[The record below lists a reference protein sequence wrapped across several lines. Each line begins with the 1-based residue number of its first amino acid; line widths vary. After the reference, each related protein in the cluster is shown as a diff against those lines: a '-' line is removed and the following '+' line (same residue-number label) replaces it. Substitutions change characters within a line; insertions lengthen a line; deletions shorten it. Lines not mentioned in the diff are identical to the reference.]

1 MSQKKIS
8 NIKASTAKSDP
19 ITSPI
24 VKREKD
30 INREIV
36 SPWIPFFK
44 DSDNI
49 YVNDLAKRARRSST
63 HSSIINQKLTFAIG
77 KGFCFWQNDE
87 KVNFEDLDSRF
98 IEWYNEVNPE
108 GDCLRDVFKE
118 VMRSFIITGNC
129 YTHVK
134 KSGDYTA
141 VYGIDATTVRKS
153 KDKKSA
159 YVSNFWRDIKLDSV
173 AGVDYPVLTLPL
185 KQEREQKEY
194 VCHIM
199 RKYPEFNYYGLPDY
213 VGALDW
219 VDIEYRISKYNIDKF
234 DNGFFPSVLMQFFG
248 DVPDGM
254 NAQQYVEKIKD
265 KYVGEGNNDKFLV
278 ELLDSPEQ
286 AAHIKEFERERD
298 GEFQML
304 SELAVKNIIT
314 AHRITPSLAGLE
326 TAGKLGSNQQ
336 IRNEYDKFMNS
347 VVIPDFQEPLLRE
360 FNRIIKEAGFDVEI
374 DILNV
379 APVGI
384 NESID
389 VNAVITINEARAA
402 LGMELLEDE
411 EQGNRLVKILNSSN
425 DGI

>member
-77 KGFCFWQNDE
+77 KDFCFWQNDE

-153 KDKKSA
+153 KDKKTA

-360 FNRIIKEAGFDVEI
+360 FNRIIKEAGFDIEI

-425 DGI
+425 DGV

>member
-1 MSQKKIS
+1 
-8 NIKASTAKSDP
+8 
-19 ITSPI
+19 
-24 VKREKD
+24 
-30 INREIV
+30 
-36 SPWIPFFK
+36 
-44 DSDNI
+44 
-49 YVNDLAKRARRSST
+49 
-63 HSSIINQKLTFAIG
+63 
-77 KGFCFWQNDE
+77 
-87 KVNFEDLDSRF
+87 
-98 IEWYNEVNPE
+98 
-108 GDCLRDVFKE
+108 
-118 VMRSFIITGNC
+118 
-129 YTHVK
+129 
-134 KSGDYTA
+134 
-141 VYGIDATTVRKS
+141 
-153 KDKKSA
+153 
-159 YVSNFWRDIKLDSV
+159 
-173 AGVDYPVLTLPL
+173 
-185 KQEREQKEY
+185 
-194 VCHIM
+194 
-199 RKYPEFNYYGLPDY
+199 
-213 VGALDW
+213 
-219 VDIEYRISKYNIDKF
+219 
-234 DNGFFPSVLMQFFG
+234 MQFFG

-360 FNRIIKEAGFDVEI
+360 FNRIIKEAGFDIEI

-425 DGI
+425 DGV